1 MMICCCFS
9 HKTTDF
15 YEFIHQRTE
24 GDKELAEAE
33 AEAESNF
40 FF

>member
-1 MMICCCFS
+1 MTICCCFS

-24 GDKELAEAE
+24 GDKELTE